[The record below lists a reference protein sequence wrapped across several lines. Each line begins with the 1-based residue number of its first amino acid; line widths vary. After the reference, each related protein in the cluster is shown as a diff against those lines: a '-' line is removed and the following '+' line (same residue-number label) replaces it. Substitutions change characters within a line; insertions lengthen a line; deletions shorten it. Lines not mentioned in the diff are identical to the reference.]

1 MSKSS
6 DHLSDVNATAVIR
19 PISKRSLADSLAS
32 RIQSLIGSG
41 RFAVGER
48 LPSIAQMAQDYNV
61 GPPTL
66 REALKK
72 LEALGMVS
80 VRHGSGV
87 YVRNLAPP
95 IFVTSPIHTGTPS
108 KKMLLDLIE
117 ARLPIEV
124 ETIGLAARNATPD
137 HLGEMERLLTAAE
150 EEIDHPS
157 VLGPL
162 NMAFHCEIAKAS
174 GNGVLAQLV
183 EQMVDLFREEQRVIL
198 DIHGL
203 RDRDHLEHRGLL
215 DVVQGRDE
223 AKARELMAAHLGG
236 VRKAIQAWGENA
248 AASRS

>member
-6 DHLSDVNATAVIR
+6 DHLKDLSTAAVIR

-32 RIQSLIGSG
+32 RIQTLIGSG

-72 LEALGMVS
+72 LETLGMVS
-80 VRHGSGV
+80 VRHGSGI

-117 ARLPIEV
+117 ARMPIEI

-137 HLGEMERLLTAAE
+137 HLDEMERLLTEAE
-150 EEIDHPS
+150 AQMDNPS

-203 RDRDHLEHRGLL
+203 RDRDYREHRALL
-215 DVVQGRDE
+215 AVVRDRDE
-223 AKARELMAAHLGG
+223 TAARERMAAHLGG
-236 VRKAIQAWGENA
+236 VQEAIRAWSGSA
-248 AASRS
+248 P

>member
-6 DHLSDVNATAVIR
+6 DHLKNVSTAAVIR
-19 PISKRSLADSLAS
+19 PIAKRSLADSLAS

-48 LPSIAQMAQDYNV
+48 LPSIAQMAQDYDV

-72 LEALGMVS
+72 LEALSMVS

-95 IFVTSPIHTGTPS
+95 IFVTNPIHTGTPS

-137 HLGEMERLLTAAE
+137 HLDEMERLLAAAE
-150 EEIDHPS
+150 EEMENPS

-203 RDRDHLEHRGLL
+203 RDRDHREHRELL
-215 DVVQGRDE
+215 AVVQGRDE
-223 AKARELMAAHLGG
+223 AKARERMAAHLGG
-236 VRKAIQAWGENA
+236 VREAIHAWDGNDPM
-248 AASRS
+248 RRT

>member
-6 DHLSDVNATAVIR
+6 DQLKDVSTAAVIR
-19 PISKRSLADSLAS
+19 PISKRSLADSLAG

-41 RFAVGER
+41 RYAVGER
-48 LPSIAQMAQDYNV
+48 LPSIAQMARDYNV

-72 LEALGMVS
+72 LEALSLVS

-117 ARLPIEV
+117 ARMPIEI
-124 ETIGLAARNATPD
+124 ETIGLAARNAKQVYLD
-137 HLGEMERLLTAAE
+137 EMERLLAAAE
-150 EEIDHPS
+150 EQLDNPS

-174 GNGVLAQLV
+174 GNAVLAQLV

-203 RDRDHLEHRGLL
+203 RDHDHREHRALL
-215 DVVQGRDE
+215 AVVRRRDE
-223 AKARELMAAHLGG
+223 TAARERMAAHLSG
-236 VRKAIQAWGENA
+236 VQEAIQAWSGNA
-248 AASRS
+248 P

>member
-6 DHLSDVNATAVIR
+6 DHLKNLSTAAVIR
-19 PISKRSLADSLAS
+19 PIAKRSLADSLAS

-48 LPSIAQMAQDYNV
+48 LPSIAQMAQDYDV

-72 LEALGMVS
+72 LEALSMVS

-95 IFVTSPIHTGTPS
+95 IFVTNPIHTGTPS

-117 ARLPIEV
+117 ARMPIEV
-124 ETIGLAARNATPD
+124 ETIGLAARNATSD
-137 HLGEMERLLTAAE
+137 HLDEMERLLTAAE
-150 EEIDHPS
+150 EQMDNPS

-183 EQMVDLFREEQRVIL
+183 EQMGDLFRDEQRVIL

-203 RDRDHLEHRGLL
+203 RDCDHREHRELL
-215 DVVQGRDE
+215 AVVQGRDE
-223 AKARELMAAHLGG
+223 AKARERMAAHLGG
-236 VRKAIQAWGENA
+236 VREAIHAWDGNDPM
-248 AASRS
+248 RRT

>member
-6 DHLSDVNATAVIR
+6 DHLNDLNTTSAIR
-19 PISKRSLADSLAS
+19 PITKRSLADSLAG

-41 RFAVGER
+41 RYAIGER
-48 LPSIAQMAQDYNV
+48 LPSIAQMARDYNV

-72 LEALGMVS
+72 LEALGLIS

-87 YVRNLAPP
+87 YVRKLAPP

-117 ARLPIEV
+117 ARMPIEI
-124 ETIGLAARNATPD
+124 ETIGLAARHATPD
-137 HLGEMERLLTAAE
+137 HLREMERLLEEAAGEMENTA
-150 EEIDHPS
+150 

-174 GNGVLAQLV
+174 CNGVLAQLV

-203 RDRDHLEHRGLL
+203 RDRDHREHLELL
-215 DVVQGRDE
+215 AMVRDRDE
-223 AKARELMAAHLGG
+223 VRAREHMAAHLGG
-236 VRKAIQAWGENA
+236 VEEAIQAWDGSDPTA
-248 AASRS
+248 P